1 MNMRALTSALNFRQR
16 IREFTQRTFGGKR
29 NVNKSLGYKEF
40 LDVSDYRSRFSRN
53 EVANRVVKALPK
65 ATWKGGADIIE
76 DVDPTTETEFEAAW
90 ADLAERLKI
99 WSKFLQ
105 ADILAGIGHYS
116 ILMIGAPGD
125 LDTPL
130 VRASAEDIVYLQAF
144 CEDDALV
151 QEYEIDIASPRFGM
165 PKFYMVNR
173 TNMSSPTSINSAV
186 VGRRVHWTRIL
197 HIADGLLDDNV
208 FGEPRLK
215 CIWNRLDDLEKVAG
229 GGAEAFWRRA
239 DAGIQ
244 FDLDPTL
251 ELDEPAK
258 DLMKKQIEAYEH
270 DMQRML
276 TTRGVKINQ
285 MSSDVADFSNSVNSI
300 ISLISAGTGIP
311 QRVLMGSEQAKLASK
326 MDRSNWDERVE
337 DRRKDYAAPHVVRPF
352 IDRMIDLGVLPKPQD
367 GYDVIWTLVRVLDDE
382 QRAQIAGQWANL
394 NKDAGETVVLPNEIR
409 QRVLGLVPIELV
421 QGDYV
426 PPAPAGSPAPT
437 AAQTG
442 EAEWMHVLR
451 SADRF
456 PGSRP
461 SYRARL
467 LRRRQARDRQK
478 QAAESRSSEGRT
490 RDLLDHEQ
498 GDHGLRKGPD
508 TEVQATD

>member
-1 MNMRALTSALNFRQR
+1 MNFTAMSSALNFRQR
-16 IREFTQRTFGGKR
+16 LREFFLRTYGGKR
-29 NVNKSLGYKEF
+29 NVSKTLGYKEF
-40 LDVSDYRSRFSRN
+40 LDVSDYRMRFARN

-76 DVDPTTETEFEAAW
+76 DEDPTTETPFEAAW
-90 ADLAERLKI
+90 SDLAERLNI

-116 ILMIGAPGD
+116 ILLIGAPGN
-125 LDTPL
+125 LDSPL
-130 VRASAEDIVYLQAF
+130 TSAKPEDIVYLQAF
-144 CEDDALV
+144 CEDDALI
-151 QEYEIDIASPRFGM
+151 QEYEIDITSSRFGL
-165 PKFYMVNR
+165 PKYYMVNR

-186 VGRRVHWTRIL
+186 VGRRVHWTRVL

-208 FGEPRLK
+208 FGEPRLQ
-215 CIWNRLDDLEKVAG
+215 CIWNRLDDLDKVAG

-239 DAGIQ
+239 DAGTQ

-258 DLMKKQIEAYEH
+258 DKLKAQIESYEH
-270 DMQRML
+270 EMKRYL
-276 TTRGVKINQ
+276 TTRGVKVNQ
-285 MSSDVADFSNSVNSI
+285 LGSDVADFQNSVNSI

-352 IDRMIDLGVLPKPQD
+352 IMRMLSLGVLPHPVD
-367 GYDVIWTLVRVLDDE
+367 DAYDIKWTIIKVLDDE
-382 QRAQIAGQWANL
+382 QRAQVASQWANL

-409 QRVLGLVPIELV
+409 TKVLGLVPIELV

-426 PPAPAGSPAPT
+426 PPAQRPENQPPGSPAPT
-437 AAQTG
+437 AAQNG
-442 EAEWMHVLR
+442 EAEWIHVLR

-456 PGSRP
+456 SGSRP
-461 SYRARL
+461 TYRQRL
-467 LRRRQARDRQK
+467 LRRRQARDRQE
-478 QAAESRSSEGRT
+478 QAPESGRSEG
-490 RDLLDHEQ
+490 
-498 GDHGLRKGPD
+498 
-508 TEVQATD
+508 